1 MSHGCQSKPTDRSNG
16 GWSVG
21 LSIYCL
27 STYLS
32 AYPSV
37 YLSNYLSINLSIFL
51 SIYPS
56 IGLSVY
62 LLICLSICLS
72 IYLSVSLSICKFENE
87 AILQDLLEIWK
98 LKAEKRSFSGRLPLE
113 IEMDAHSSKTK
124 KFCKTSE
131 VDNIK
136 KEAIQRDFLQKWK
149 VEFRADCLITMRFVF
164 FSRSI
169 RVKYCTCHEKIRPGH
184 TKCCTCP
191 AKSS

>member
-1 MSHGCQSKPTDRSNG
+1 MDARANPLIDRTV
-16 GWSVG
+16 VG
-21 LSIYCL
+21 VSG
-27 STYLS
+27 
-32 AYPSV
+32 
-37 YLSNYLSINLSIFL
+37 YLSIVFLPIYLPIHLSICLIIYL
-51 SIYPS
+51 SICLSFCLS
-56 IGLSVY
+56 IRLSVY
-62 LLICLSICLS
+62 LS
-72 IYLSVSLSICKFENE
+72 IYLSVFLSVYLSICLSICKFENE

>member
-1 MSHGCQSKPTDRSNG
+1 MFVPRKNDFIGFNPYHVITKPS
-16 GWSVG
+16 
-21 LSIYCL
+21 
-27 STYLS
+27 S
-32 AYPSV
+32 AWKPPAATTQ
-37 YLSNYLSINLSIFL
+37 LDLTM
-51 SIYPS
+51 PA
-56 IGLSVY
+56 G
-62 LLICLSICLS
+62 
-72 IYLSVSLSICKFENE
+72 KFENE

-124 KFCKTSE
+124 KICKTSE

-149 VEFRADCLITMRFVF
+149 VECRADCLITTRFVF